1 MMAVRS
7 LPLSEQTPSLRCRM
21 ARSSQTEH
29 NCSICGKPVDI
40 NTSKHDAI
48 SKAMHEECYV
58 LRQMLKESTTPS
70 NRPAA

>member
-1 MMAVRS
+1 
-7 LPLSEQTPSLRCRM
+7 M